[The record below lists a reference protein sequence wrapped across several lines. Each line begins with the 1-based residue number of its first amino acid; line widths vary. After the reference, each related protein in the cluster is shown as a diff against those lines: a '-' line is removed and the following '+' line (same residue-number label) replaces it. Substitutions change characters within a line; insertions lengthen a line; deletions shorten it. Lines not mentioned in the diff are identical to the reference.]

1 MNSDRRINWD
11 IWLHVPTVR
20 LWEGVALSLNIE
32 PSRVLMYGIGSN
44 EALAAGHPVFR
55 EEEEFKD
62 RLFVATRN
70 LDVAPELKLISENKH
85 PEYSEVSLSGFAA
98 WARSVK
104 WKVPIKLTQLGKR
117 WTNPGEMTEVV
128 PAKKW
133 PWGDHETKLLQH
145 LHYAAHNFWTTYDPD
160 NPSTAPTNKAVE
172 DYLKERG
179 VATRVAQIMAQI
191 LRADDLKTGP
201 RK

>member
-1 MNSDRRINWD
+1 MNSERPINWD
-11 IWLHVPTVR
+11 VWLHVPTVR

-32 PSRVLMYGIGSN
+32 PSRVVMHRIGSN
-44 EALAAGHPVFR
+44 EALAAGRPVFR

-70 LDVAPELKLISENKH
+70 LAVAPELKLISESKH

-117 WTNPGEMTEVV
+117 WTNPGEITEAV

-133 PWGDHETKLLQH
+133 PWGDHETKLLQQ
-145 LHYAAHNFWTTYDPD
+145 LHYAANKFWKNYDPND
-160 NPSTAPTNKAVE
+160 PSTAPTSKTVE
-172 DYLKERG
+172 DGLKELG

>member
-1 MNSDRRINWD
+1 M
-11 IWLHVPTVR
+11 
-20 LWEGVALSLNIE
+20 NIE
-32 PSRVLMYGIGSN
+32 PSRVVMHRIGSN
-44 EALAAGHPVFR
+44 EALVAGRPVFR

-70 LDVAPELKLISENKH
+70 LAVAPELKLISESKH

-117 WTNPGEMTEVV
+117 WTNPGEITEAV

-133 PWGDHETKLLQH
+133 PWGDHETKLLQQ
-145 LHYAAHNFWTTYDPD
+145 LHYAANKFWKNYDPND
-160 NPSTAPTNKAVE
+160 PSTAPTSKTVE
-172 DYLKERG
+172 DGLKELG